1 MLLKFKTPDIYRYRL
16 IWHLLFWVSYLLFY
30 TISTSSYYPSYSFL
44 RMLKQFLIT
53 MPVDMI
59 AAYLT
64 VYLLIPKFLYK
75 QKYLMFVFLFLISAF
90 IVILIQRLLLIFITY
105 PVFYPD
111 EASKISFFKMN
122 YVYSFF
128 NIYAIVGIFASIKL
142 LKLWFKNQQ
151 RTRKLEKEKLEAE
164 LKFLKAQI
172 HPHFLFNTLNNLY
185 ALTIDKS
192 DLAPE
197 VVIKLSDLLDYMLY
211 DCNVSRILLE
221 KEIKL
226 LKDYL
231 ELEKIRYGND
241 LKIDF
246 QISGSVKGKKIA
258 PLLLLPFLENSFKH
272 GLSSTIDNVWI
283 KINLSVS
290 NDFLNIKIENSKS
303 SKTIKK
309 EGSFTEGIGL
319 KNVRRR
325 LDLIYPE
332 KYKLEV
338 NDGGDV
344 FMIDLTIELDKIAEN
359 ENSMYSG

>member
-1 MLLKFKTPDIYRYRL
+1 
-16 IWHLLFWVSYLLFY
+16 
-30 TISTSSYYPSYSFL
+30 
-44 RMLKQFLIT
+44 MLKQFTIT

-64 VYLLIPKFLYK
+64 VYLLITKFLYK
-75 QKYLMFVFLFLISAF
+75 QRYLMFVLLFLISAF
-90 IVILIQRLLLIFITY
+90 GVILLQRLVLIYITY

-111 EASKISFFKMN
+111 STSELSLFKLN

-151 RTRKLEKEKLEAE
+151 VNRKLEKEKLEAE

-211 DCNVSRILLE
+211 ECNASKIALE

-226 LKDYL
+226 LQDYL

-246 QISGSVKGKKIA
+246 QISGSVKGKMIA

-272 GLSSTIDNVWI
+272 GLSSIIDNVWI
-283 KINLSVS
+283 RINLKISKNV
-290 NDFLNIKIENSKS
+290 LNLKIENSKS
-303 SKTIKK
+303 SKTNKK
-309 EGSFTEGIGL
+309 DGGFAEGIGL

-332 KYKLEV
+332 KYELDI
-338 NDGGDV
+338 NDEGNV
-344 FMIDLTIELDKIAEN
+344 FVIDLTIEIEN
-359 ENSMYSG
+359 KQTLNKNAKS

>member
-1 MLLKFKTPDIYRYRL
+1 MLLKIKTLDIYRHRFL
-16 IWHLLFWVSYLLFY
+16 WHSLFWICYLLFY
-30 TISTSSYYPSYSFL
+30 TISSSSYYDSYSFF
-44 RMLKQFLIT
+44 RMLKQFLIS

-59 AAYLT
+59 AAYFT
-64 VYLLIPKFLYK
+64 VYFLMPRFLYR
-75 QKYLMFVFLFLISAF
+75 QKHLLFVSIFIVSAF
-90 IVILIQRLLLIFITY
+90 AMILLQRLTLFYVTY
-105 PVFYPD
+105 PIFYPS
-111 EASKISFFKMN
+111 ESPQISLFKIN
-122 YVYSFF
+122 YVFSFF

-142 LKLWFKNQQ
+142 LKVWLKNQKKS
-151 RTRKLEKEKLEAE
+151 RKLEKEKLEAE

-211 DCNVSRILLE
+211 ECNASKILLE

-226 LKDYL
+226 LNDYL

-246 QISGSVKGKKIA
+246 QITGSIKGKMIA

-272 GLSSTIDNVWI
+272 GLSSIIDNVWI
-283 KINLSVS
+283 SIKLSMSNNVLNLR
-290 NDFLNIKIENSKS
+290 IENSKS
-303 SKTIKK
+303 SGTNKK
-309 EGSFTEGIGL
+309 DGSFVEGIGL

-332 KYKLEV
+332 KYELDI
-338 NDGGDV
+338 NDEGDV
-344 FMIDLTIELDKIAEN
+344 FIIDLTIELENKLTLN
-359 ENSMYSG
+359 ENAKT

>member
-1 MLLKFKTPDIYRYRL
+1 MLLKFKTIDIYRHRFL
-16 IWHLLFWVSYLLFY
+16 WHLLFWVSYLMFY
-30 TISTSSYYPSYSFL
+30 TISTSSYYTSYSFL
-44 RMLKQFLIT
+44 RMLKQFLIS
-53 MPVDMI
+53 MPIDII
-59 AAYLT
+59 AAYFT
-64 VYLLIPKFLYK
+64 VYFLIPRFLYK
-75 QKYLMFVFLFLISAF
+75 KKYLMFVFLFLVSAF
-90 IVILIQRLLLIFITY
+90 FIILIQRLTLVYITY

-111 EASKISFFKMN
+111 ETSEISLFKMN

-142 LKLWFKNQQ
+142 LKLWFTNQQ
-151 RTRKLEKEKLEAE
+151 VNRKLEKEKLEAE

-211 DCNVSRILLE
+211 ECNASKILLE

-226 LKDYL
+226 LNDYL
-231 ELEKIRYGND
+231 ELEKIRYGKD

-246 QISGSVKGKKIA
+246 QITGPIIGKMIA

-283 KINLSVS
+283 K
-290 NDFLNIKIENSKS
+290 LNISVINNTLYLKIVNSKS
-303 SKTIKK
+303 SKSNKN
-309 EGSFTEGIGL
+309 ERSFTEGIGL

-332 KYKLEV
+332 KHELVVKDTGEAFEI
-338 NDGGDV
+338 N
-344 FMIDLTIELDKIAEN
+344 LTIELEN
-359 ENSMYSG
+359 NNAK